1 MLYLSSAC
9 VKHEKIKDSVEE
21 LAANGFKDI
30 ELSGGTKYYPGYE
43 QDLLKLQ
50 ERYGLNYLVH
60 NYFPPPQEDFI
71 LNLASCNEETY
82 QKSLRHCRRAIALS
96 GKLGARKFGL
106 HAGFFIEV
114 KIEEIGKNISSA
126 RLADQEKAMRRFCKA
141 FNSLK
146 ETSQG
151 VELYLENNV
160 MSLTNMRNFQ
170 GQRPFM
176 LMDHE
181 GYLDLKDR
189 IEFKLLLDVAH
200 LNVSARSL
208 GLDFIGQLNKM
219 MPLSDYVHLS
229 DNDGLHDQSR
239 CFDADSAILKAL
251 KKCDLHGK
259 TITLETYGSIANI
272 KLSQSMIR
280 KTLGIDE

>member
-114 KIEEIGKNISSA
+114 KIEEIGKNIS
-126 RLADQEKAMRRFCKA
+126 
-141 FNSLK
+141 
-146 ETSQG
+146 
-151 VELYLENNV
+151 
-160 MSLTNMRNFQ
+160 
-170 GQRPFM
+170 
-176 LMDHE
+176 
-181 GYLDLKDR
+181 
-189 IEFKLLLDVAH
+189 
-200 LNVSARSL
+200 
-208 GLDFIGQLNKM
+208 
-219 MPLSDYVHLS
+219 
-229 DNDGLHDQSR
+229 
-239 CFDADSAILKAL
+239 
-251 KKCDLHGK
+251 
-259 TITLETYGSIANI
+259 
-272 KLSQSMIR
+272 
-280 KTLGIDE
+280 